1 MHLLPIRSL
10 VILFTAILLSG
21 CFIRI
26 TPMSGGVVQNQSGT
40 HPDCGVG
47 DACDDIAVVDLT
59 FDETFVAVPDEGY
72 EFVRWISAR
81 EHFFGCTTEPSIR
94 LYTADLEGTGLES
107 YFAGDDVFFISP
119 LFRSTGPDIDFSS
132 DFECNDLKGEEIGEG
147 WVTFINV
154 FESDGSTYVGGYW
167 VGPTPNAAADGGQI
181 AALTKRLGGAKQGRK
196 QLNVFSNYD
205 SDFNGVLQHEAGQL
219 VEVNVYKEYRLTPEN
234 AGTYVFTFD
243 ARLPDEGALAAP
255 ATAKAFLKV
264 LDPNNDFQPFGDP
277 AESDASTLTTDWET
291 RSVELTVTEE
301 MDGMILQFGFTNVAS
316 NYDPT
321 GVLYDNVDLSIKE

>member
-1 MHLLPIRSL
+1 M
-10 VILFTAILLSG
+10 
-21 CFIRI
+21 
-26 TPMSGGVVQNQSGT
+26 
-40 HPDCGVG
+40 
-47 DACDDIAVVDLT
+47 
-59 FDETFVAVPDEGY
+59 
-72 EFVRWISAR
+72 
-81 EHFFGCTTEPSIR
+81 
-94 LYTADLEGTGLES
+94 
-107 YFAGDDVFFISP
+107 
-119 LFRSTGPDIDFSS
+119 
-132 DFECNDLKGEEIGEG
+132 
-147 WVTFINV
+147 
-154 FESDGSTYVGGYW
+154 
-167 VGPTPNAAADGGQI
+167 
-181 AALTKRLGGAKQGRK
+181 
-196 QLNVFSNYD
+196 FSNYD

>member
-1 MHLLPIRSL
+1 MKLLPVKSL

-26 TPMSGGVVQNQSGT
+26 NPTPGGVVQNQSGN
-40 HPDCGVG
+40 HPNCGVG
-47 DACDDIAVVDLT
+47 DACEDIAVVDLT

-81 EHFFGCTTEPSIR
+81 EHFFGCTTEPSVR

-107 YFAGDDVFFISP
+107 YFSEDDVFFISP
-119 LFRSTGPDIDFSS
+119 QFRSTGPDIDFSS

-154 FESDGSTYVGGYW
+154 FEADGSTYVGGYW
-167 VGPTPNAAADGGQI
+167 VGPTPNAAFEGGQI
-181 AALTKRLGGAKQGRK
+181 AALAKGQGGKDQGRK

-205 SDFNGVLQHEAGQL
+205 SAFNDVIQHEVGQL

-234 AGTYVFTFD
+234 VGTYVFTFD
-243 ARLPDEGALAAP
+243 ARLPDEGALEAP

-264 LDPNNDFQPFGDP
+264 LDPSNDFQPFGTP
-277 AESDASTLTTDWET
+277 AESDAGTLTTDWET
-291 RSVELTVTEE
+291 RSVEFTVTEE
-301 MDGMILQFGFTNVAS
+301 MDGMILQFGLTNMAS

>member
-1 MHLLPIRSL
+1 M
-10 VILFTAILLSG
+10 
-21 CFIRI
+21 
-26 TPMSGGVVQNQSGT
+26 
-40 HPDCGVG
+40 
-47 DACDDIAVVDLT
+47 
-59 FDETFVAVPDEGY
+59 
-72 EFVRWISAR
+72 
-81 EHFFGCTTEPSIR
+81 
-94 LYTADLEGTGLES
+94 
-107 YFAGDDVFFISP
+107 
-119 LFRSTGPDIDFSS
+119 
-132 DFECNDLKGEEIGEG
+132 
-147 WVTFINV
+147 
-154 FESDGSTYVGGYW
+154 
-167 VGPTPNAAADGGQI
+167 GPTPNAAADGGQI

-321 GVLYDNVDLSIKE
+321 GVLYDNVDVSIKE